1 MSPLALARRTGRGML
16 VAASLLGVAIPSPA
30 AAFLRPALPPLLP
43 PPPASPAAASGLSVP
58 GGAGTAL
65 RLATAPGPSAAG
77 GAEASA
83 GPKVLPFAIDRIE
96 RDGADDMKSVSQLC
110 VNVFFNDGN
119 GAGAG
124 AGTGAGAG
132 AGAGG
137 RRTGAAPWKEVQ
149 LAYLRNLQFGD
160 LKMKFFTR
168 GPQCEMFFAREVVPA
183 PAQGAAKA
191 ETVDVRSVYNAE
203 FLGDGGGASGR
214 EYVLGDVLGFVE
226 VAEKV
231 FRIGERY
238 EAAGGGGGAEGWEAD
253 VRPFLSNLSVAER
266 ARGSGVGSGL
276 VECCESSIQSWPTQY
291 KDIVLQ
297 VEDDN
302 KLARSF
308 YEKRGY
314 VALFA
319 DPACRRFDTSGFLLR
334 KVPTTKV
341 AMRKVLGSKSSRAP
355 ARGRARSNGFSLDD
369 IFGSLFQNRGS

>member
-1 MSPLALARRTGRGML
+1 
-16 VAASLLGVAIPSPA
+16 
-30 AAFLRPALPPLLP
+30 
-43 PPPASPAAASGLSVP
+43 
-58 GGAGTAL
+58 
-65 RLATAPGPSAAG
+65 
-77 GAEASA
+77 
-83 GPKVLPFAIDRIE
+83 
-96 RDGADDMKSVSQLC
+96 MKSVSQLC
-110 VNVFFNDGN
+110 VDVFFNDGN

-124 AGTGAGAG
+124 AVG
-132 AGAGG
+132 GG

-168 GPQCEMFFAREVVPA
+168 GPQTEMFFAREVVPA

-238 EAAGGGGGAEGWEAD
+238 EAAGGGAEGGDAD